1 MIQINKVV
9 SALSGLVGWSDEVEQ
24 GFADIDLDSSLT
36 ASESGLYFQQ
46 AHPLITLRNL
56 MSIAPATILDMQKP
70 EKSKAFS
77 SWLSYKTESSIA
89 KAILQYCDNK
99 IVNIMSKPLLE
110 NKILFDSTG
119 RITDTIENKGD
130 LVGFE
135 IVPIRSKGVI
145 TKINKI
151 GIQFTE
157 PGSYK
162 FYLFKSGQSEAVKE
176 ITLEKKTKNTVEWF
190 TPEELLLPYI
200 GDTGEAGGSWYLVY
214 KQSEL
219 PEGSKAIK
227 KQYDWSKGPCPACA
241 RRELMLYKAWSKYL
255 EIHPFKTEEPD
266 DLALWD
272 VRNNLYTYD
281 TNYGLN
287 LEITIACDL
296 TDFIIEQRAMFKELV
311 WYQVA
316 ADLMREMAYN
326 PNARANRFALN
337 ASKQE
342 ILYELDGDSRSTK
355 NSGLVYKLDKAYKA
369 IDISTRGIDRICLTC
384 KGSGIKFRGA
394 V

>member
-9 SALSGLVGWSDEVEQ
+9 SALTTLVGWSNETEQ
-24 GFADIDLDSSLT
+24 GFTDIDLDSSLT
-36 ASESGLYFQQ
+36 TSESGLYFQQ

-56 MSIAPATILDMQKP
+56 LSIAPPQILDMQKT

-77 SWLSYKTESSIA
+77 NWLSYKTQASIS
-89 KAILQYCDNK
+89 KAVLQYCDNK
-99 IVNIMSKPLLE
+99 VVDVMSKPLLE

-135 IVPIRSKGVI
+135 IVPIRSKGVT

-162 FYLFKSGQSEAVKE
+162 LYLFKSGQSEVVKE
-176 ITLEKKTKNTVEWF
+176 IVLEKKTKNTVEWF
-190 TPEELLLPYI
+190 SQEDLLLPYLS
-200 GDTGEAGGSWYLVY
+200 DTGEAGGSWYLVY

-227 KQYDWSKGPCPACA
+227 KDYDWSKGPCIACA
-241 RRELMLYKAWSKYL
+241 RRELMLYKAWSRYL
-255 EIHPFKTEEPD
+255 EIHPFKAEDPGSQE
-266 DLALWD
+266 LWD
-272 VRNNLYTYD
+272 VTKNLYTYN

-287 LEITIACDL
+287 LELTIACDL
-296 TDFIIEQRAMFKELV
+296 TDFIIEQRDLFKELI
-311 WYQVA
+311 WYQVT

-355 NSGLVYKLDKAYKA
+355 NSGLLYKLDKAYKA
-369 IDISTRGIDRICLTC
+369 IDFTTRGMDRVCLTC